1 MTEGILGAGSV
12 AIGGVDFAVIVLYF
26 VVIIGLG
33 VWAGL
38 RRRGASESAGYF
50 LAGGTLTW
58 PLIGMALFS
67 TNISTIHLVSQAQ
80 EGYVNGLAYGNFEWM
95 APFLLITLSLF
106 FAPFYFRSKVA
117 TLPDFLEQ
125 RYSRGC
131 RDWLAAMS
139 IVSAIVIHIGFT
151 LYTGAVVLEE
161 MFGIDKMTSIIG
173 ASVVTGIYTIIG
185 GLLAVVLTESLQ
197 TVILLAGA
205 IMITSIAFLKA
216 GGWPGVTANVEPV
229 KLTVLRSASDPA
241 NLPWYS
247 VFLGYPVIGLWYW
260 CADQT
265 IVQRVLGAK
274 DANHARVGPLF
285 AGFIKILPVLI
296 FVFPGTICLAL
307 LHQGKMTALPVL
319 RVPQPQIVV
328 SRMSDVE
335 QRVYRTVCDYDD
347 PNQAV
352 RVDYIV
358 AHTGLEKQQV
368 DRAMTDLVGKGA
380 LKPKSDA
387 VYAHMILELLP
398 PGLRGVLAAALL
410 AALMSTVSGA
420 LNSIA
425 TLFSFDLYR
434 RWRPQT
440 PDHKLV
446 VIGRAA
452 TFVAMVIAI
461 LWSPLVGHYQ
471 SIYQGVNTIISYLAP
486 PITAVFFWG
495 VFWRRASSRGALTTL
510 VVGSLLGVVVFVLDW
525 YKEYTHW
532 HLQFMMAA
540 FYLFVICSAVLI
552 VTSLLWPQQ
561 HTPQSERLV
570 WSRPWEALA
579 DAGWKGIINYKLMAG
594 LLFVIM
600 VLLYIVFA
608 TEATQ
613 RFFGLIK

>member
-1 MTEGILGAGSV
+1 MIQPVLGAGSV
-12 AIGGVDFAVIVLYF
+12 GIQGIDLVVIVAYF
-26 VVIIGLG
+26 VVILGLG

-38 RRRGASESAGYF
+38 RRRAGTESAGYF

-117 TLPDFLEQ
+117 TLPDFLER
-125 RYSRGC
+125 RYSRAC

-139 IVSAIVIHIGFT
+139 ILSAIVIHIGFT

-173 ASVVTGIYTIIG
+173 TSILTGIYTIVG

-205 IMITSIAFLKA
+205 ILITLVAFGRA
-216 GGWPGVTANVEPV
+216 GGWEGIVANVEPV
-229 KLTVLRSASDPA
+229 KLTVLRSSSDPA
-241 NLPWYS
+241 GLPWYS

-274 DANHARVGPLF
+274 DENHARVGPLF
-285 AGFIKILPVLI
+285 AGFIKILPVFI

-307 LHQGKMTALPVL
+307 LHQGKVTALPVL
-319 RVPQPQIVV
+319 ADSGV
-328 SRMSDVE
+328 SIAL
-335 QRVYRTVCDYDD
+335 D
-347 PNQAV
+347 PSAAEMQVMQAV
-352 RVDYIV
+352 SAFKGKDTIVRADYIV
-358 AHTGLEKQQV
+358 DQTGLTKPEV
-368 DRAMTDLVGKGA
+368 DRAMTSLVKKGV

-425 TLFSFDLYR
+425 TLFSYDLYR
-434 RWRPQT
+434 RWRPET
-440 PDHKLV
+440 PDHRLV
-446 VIGRAA
+446 VIGRLA
-452 TFVAMVIAI
+452 TFAAMIVAI
-461 LWSPLVGHYQ
+461 LWSPLVGHYK

-486 PITAVFFWG
+486 PITTVFIWG
-495 VFWRRASSRGALTTL
+495 VFWRRASSRAALTTL
-510 VVGSLLGVVVFVLDW
+510 VAGSLLGLAVFALDW
-525 YKEYTHW
+525 YKEYTGW
-532 HLQFMMAA
+532 HVQFMMAA
-540 FYLFVICSAVLI
+540 FYLFAICSAVMV
-552 VTSLLWPQQ
+552 VTSLVCPHE
-561 HTPQSERLV
+561 HTAESDRLV
-570 WSRPWEALA
+570 WRNPLEALRA
-579 DAGWKGIINYKLMAG
+579 RGWPGLANYRLLAG
-594 LLFVIM
+594 LLFAIM
-600 VLLYIVFA
+600 ILLYLVFA
-608 TEATQ
+608 TESTQ
-613 RFFGLIK
+613 RFFGLIR

>member
-1 MTEGILGAGSV
+1 MIQPVLGAGSV
-12 AIGGVDFAVIVLYF
+12 GIQDIDLVVIVAYF
-26 VVIIGLG
+26 VVILGLG

-38 RRRGASESAGYF
+38 RRRAGTESAGYF

-117 TLPDFLEQ
+117 TLPDFLER
-125 RYSRGC
+125 RYSRAC

-139 IVSAIVIHIGFT
+139 IISAIVIHIGFT

-173 ASVVTGIYTIIG
+173 TSILTGIYTIIG

-197 TVILLAGA
+197 TIILLAGA
-205 IMITSIAFLKA
+205 ILITLVAFGHA
-216 GGWPGVTANVEPV
+216 GGWEGITAHVEPV
-229 KLTVLRSASDPA
+229 KLTVLRSSSDPA

-247 VFLGYPVIGLWYW
+247 VLLGYPVIGLWYW

-274 DANHARVGPLF
+274 DENHARVGPLF
-285 AGFIKILPVLI
+285 AGFIKVLPVFI

-319 RVPQPQIVV
+319 QV
-328 SRMSDVE
+328 SEPAVAPSAMSDAE
-335 QRVYRTVCDYDD
+335 RRVY
-347 PNQAV
+347 QAV
-352 RVDYIV
+352 SSYTGKEEVIRVDYV
-358 AHTGLEKQQV
+358 VDQAGLAKPEV
-368 DRAMTDLVGKGA
+368 DRAMTSLVNSGV
-380 LKPKSDA
+380 LKAKSDA

-425 TLFSFDLYR
+425 TLFSYDLYR
-434 RWRPQT
+434 RWRPDT
-440 PDHKLV
+440 PDHRLV
-446 VIGRAA
+446 VIGRLA
-452 TFVAMVIAI
+452 TFGAMVIAI
-461 LWSPLVGHYQ
+461 LWSPLVGHYK
-471 SIYQGVNTIISYLAP
+471 SIYQGVNTIICYLAP
-486 PITAVFFWG
+486 PITTVFIWG
-495 VFWRRASSRGALTTL
+495 VFWRRASSRAAMTTL
-510 VVGSLLGVVVFVLDW
+510 VVGSLLGLTVFVLDW
-525 YKEYTHW
+525 CKEYTGW
-532 HLQFMMAA
+532 HVQFMMAA
-540 FYLFVICSAVLI
+540 FYLFAICSVVMV
-552 VTSLLWPQQ
+552 VTSLIWPHA
-561 HTPQSERLV
+561 HTTESERLV
-570 WSRPWEALA
+570 WRNPLEALR
-579 DAGWKGIINYKLMAG
+579 DRGWPGLANYRLLAA
-594 LLFVIM
+594 LLFVVM
-600 VLLYIVFA
+600 VLLYLVFA
-608 TEATQ
+608 TESTQ
-613 RFFGLIK
+613 RFFGLIR

>member
-1 MTEGILGAGSV
+1 MMGSVLGAGSV
-12 AIGGVDFAVIVLYF
+12 SMGGIDLAVIALYF
-26 VVIIGLG
+26 LVIMGLG

-58 PLIGMALFS
+58 PLIGLALFS

-125 RYSRGC
+125 RYSRHC
-131 RDWLAAMS
+131 RDWLAVMS

-161 MFGIDKMTSIIG
+161 MFGIDKTTSIVG
-173 ASVVTGIYTIIG
+173 TSVLTGIYTIVG

-197 TVILLAGA
+197 TVVLLAGA
-205 IMITSIAFLKA
+205 ILITAVAFAKA
-216 GGWPGVTANVEPV
+216 GGWAGVVAHVEPV

-247 VFLGYPVIGLWYW
+247 VLLGYPVIGLWYW

-296 FVFPGTICLAL
+296 FVFPGTICMAL
-307 LHQGKMTALPVL
+307 LDQGKMTALPIV
-319 RVPQPQIVV
+319 RVSE
-328 SRMSDVE
+328 SRAARPEWSDADR
-335 QRVYRTVCDYDD
+335 RVYQAVCDYRG
-347 PNQAV
+347 PEQAV
-352 RVDYIV
+352 RADYVV
-358 AHTGLEKQQV
+358 AQTGLTKQQV
-368 DRAMTDLVGKGA
+368 DRSMTCLVSEGT

-425 TLFSFDLYR
+425 TLFSYDLYR
-434 RWRPQT
+434 RWRPST
-440 PDHKLV
+440 PDHRLV
-446 VIGRAA
+446 VIGRIA
-452 TFVAMVIAI
+452 TFIAMVIAI

-486 PITAVFFWG
+486 PITAVFLWG
-495 VFWRRASSRGALTTL
+495 VFWRRASGRGALTTL
-510 VVGSLLGVVVFVLDW
+510 VIGSALGITVFVLDW
-525 YKEYTHW
+525 YKEYTGW
-532 HLQFMMAA
+532 NVQFMMAA
-540 FYLFVICSAVLI
+540 FYLFVICSGVL
-552 VTSLLWPQQ
+552 VTTSLLWPHR

-570 WSRPWEALA
+570 WSNPWQALA
-579 DAGWKGIINYKLMAG
+579 DTGWTGVLNYKLMAG

-600 VLLYIVFA
+600 VLLYAIFA
-608 TEATQ
+608 TETTQ
-613 RFFGLIK
+613 RFFGLVR